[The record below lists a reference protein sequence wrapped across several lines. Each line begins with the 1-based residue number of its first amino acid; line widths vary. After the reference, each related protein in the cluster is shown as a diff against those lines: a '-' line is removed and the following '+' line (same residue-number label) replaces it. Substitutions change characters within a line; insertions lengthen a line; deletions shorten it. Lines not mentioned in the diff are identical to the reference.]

1 MRGLRSAIALF
12 LVLIGLGVYVYF
24 VTWKQPEGGAD
35 TAKKQEKVF
44 TTLEPE
50 KIEEL
55 KIKSDKGETTTI
67 KKDNGAWQVTQPV
80 SAKADETEASGIASA
95 LGGLTVVRVI
105 DENPADLKDYGL
117 TAPRIEIDFKAA
129 GDKDY
134 RRLLI
139 GDKSPT
145 GGDLFARRNDE
156 KQVFLIPAFQETTLN
171 KGTFNLRDKTV
182 LKIDRD
188 TLDGIEIVAGG
199 KTLALAKDGA
209 NWSIAKPLQA
219 KADFGAIE
227 GLIGRIQSAQMKSIA
242 ADDPTPADLKKFGFD
257 KPEATVNLKTGS
269 ARATLVVGGKGD
281 DNMVYVRDLSKPMV
295 MTIENAIVDELKK
308 GADDYRRKDIFEF
321 RSFNAN
327 RVEFT
332 RDGQPVVFE
341 KTKAQRENPED
352 KWRRISPNAA
362 DVDKGKIDGLLARL
376 SNMRADS
383 FVESTAKAGLDK
395 PALVLLVKFDEGK
408 KEERVAFGKVGDDV
422 FASRPNEPGAAK
434 VSSADFTESLKML
447 DEISK

>member
-1 MRGLRSAIALF
+1 
-12 LVLIGLGVYVYF
+12 
-24 VTWKQPEGGAD
+24 
-35 TAKKQEKVF
+35 
-44 TTLEPE
+44 
-50 KIEEL
+50 
-55 KIKSDKGETTTI
+55 
-67 KKDNGAWQVTQPV
+67 
-80 SAKADETEASGIASA
+80 
-95 LGGLTVVRVI
+95 
-105 DENPADLKDYGL
+105 
-117 TAPRIEIDFKAA
+117 
-129 GDKDY
+129 
-134 RRLLI
+134 
-139 GDKSPT
+139 
-145 GGDLFARRNDE
+145 
-156 KQVFLIPAFQETTLN
+156 
-171 KGTFNLRDKTV
+171 
-182 LKIDRD
+182 
-188 TLDGIEIVAGG
+188 LDGIEIVTAG
-199 KTLALAKDGA
+199 KTLALAKAGA
-209 NWSIAKPLQA
+209 TWSIAKPLQA
-219 KADFGAIE
+219 KADFWAIE

-257 KPEATVNLKTGS
+257 KPEATVNLNTGS
-269 ARATLVVGGKGD
+269 ARATLVVGGKGE

-295 MTIENAIVDELKK
+295 MTLESAIVDELKK

-321 RSFNAN
+321 RSFNAD

-383 FVESTAKAGLDK
+383 FVESTAKTGLDK

-422 FASRPNEPGAAK
+422 FASRPSEPGAAK
-434 VSSADFTESLKML
+434 VASADFNESIKML